1 MFLSSTFACIGRD
14 SLAVFSCPAAR
25 AKKLFRATFIHPQIS
40 VLKMFLNTITS
51 IGCAVVRL
59 VVSYLTFVGTNK
71 PEAQIRFIELAAS
84 MYQDRQERL
93 NITINRFKANL
104 YIHNTLKSMCVCIN
118 TFKGCT
124 QYVSNSVPL
133 RRIRPRD
140 QAMGYQSM
148 CSSKSKLKASV

>member
-1 MFLSSTFACIGRD
+1 MFLSSTFACISRD

-93 NITINRFKANL
+93 NIKINRFKANL
-104 YIHNTLKSMCVCIN
+104 YIHNT
-118 TFKGCT
+118 KGDVALMNSSRGKNYFHDLV
-124 QYVSNSVPL
+124 QYPEL
-133 RRIRPRD
+133 EC
-140 QAMGYQSM
+140 Y
-148 CSSKSKLKASV
+148 